1 MKASRGSALL
11 SHDHRPTIGP
21 SVNLH
26 CVYVHKS
33 FFFYSVSNN
42 DIALKALCGFVFCW
56 RMQQN
61 TVVLSHTW
69 KGIMGESMKSVSH
82 SFYLQICLRSAL
94 ALDRRMNVK
103 LSSIKTKKGAGI
115 KEAGCLNLYK
125 PSVCVRKGVRTSE
138 TYALLKCRPVD
149 MWWVGSRAES
159 ESLSPSCPPGLKTNP
174 MIGTSSTCRL
184 GKEKIIIIIK
194 KKCKTHTEYLY
205 YLCSC
210 SI

>member
-1 MKASRGSALL
+1 
-11 SHDHRPTIGP
+11 
-21 SVNLH
+21 
-26 CVYVHKS
+26 
-33 FFFYSVSNN
+33 
-42 DIALKALCGFVFCW
+42 
-56 RMQQN
+56 
-61 TVVLSHTW
+61 
-69 KGIMGESMKSVSH
+69 
-82 SFYLQICLRSAL
+82 
-94 ALDRRMNVK
+94 MNVK
-103 LSSIKTKKGAGI
+103 LSSIKTKKKGAGI

-194 KKCKTHTEYLY
+194 KNVKHTLSTCIICVPVVYKYVYCNWWLIMY
-205 YLCSC
+205 IKIRPSLWLMLFL
-210 SI
+210 